1 LWAREWKEFKWY
13 EELRCFYHDY
23 QLTAITQYDQRCFF
37 EELQDKEELIR
48 KEVGSFF
55 ELLKPELKKVGLS
68 EGVMDLVVFNLGEGK

>member
-1 LWAREWKEFKWY
+1 
-13 EELRCFYHDY
+13 
-23 QLTAITQYDQRCFF
+23 
-37 EELQDKEELIR
+37 LIR